1 MTEKKERRAK
11 APAVNLTPEQEED
24 ISEWLKQNPWLWDR
38 NVSFQSLHFILQPIS
53 PDWVQ
58 KFDTYFA
65 KLLAVEACNCA
76 IFVINIVTSH
86 VKYTL

>member
-1 MTEKKERRAK
+1 MTEKKGRRAK
-11 APAVNLTPEQEED
+11 APAVNLTPEQEEV

-38 NVSFQSLHFILQPIS
+38 NVSFQSLHFILHPIS

-65 KLLAVEACNCA
+65 KLLLCNLGNKYYHQSCE
-76 IFVINIVTSH
+76 IYTVI
-86 VKYTL
+86 LQD